1 MRQVAIVGLAPS
13 THDDGPYEDPDWEV
27 WGLPWDEERWPYFDR
42 LFDIH
47 PLECIREATPSFY
60 RYGYEDRLKGS
71 RHLYMQEAYRDIP
84 NAIEYP
90 LQEVSD
96 LVGDYY
102 NSSIAYMLALA
113 IFEEYDKIGIWGVD
127 MAEHGEPGH
136 ADEYR
141 DERPNCEYLL
151 GFAKAKGIE
160 IYLPDECPLLKFGGR
175 FPLGTVI
182 PNYGHRY
189 GYLALH

>member
-1 MRQVAIVGLAPS
+1 MMHPMKTQIGKYGDCRGMRRDGL
-13 THDDGPYEDPDWEV
+13 TLTDY
-27 WGLPWDEERWPYFDR
+27 LIYT
-42 LFDIH
+42 L
-47 PLECIREATPSFY
+47 LECIRDATPSFY
-60 RYGYEDRLKGS
+60 RDGYEDRLKEIT
-71 RHLYMQEAYRDIP
+71 HLYMQEAYRDIP
-84 NAIEYP
+84 NAIKYP
-90 LQEVSD
+90 LKEVSA

-127 MAEHGEPGH
+127 MDRQGEPGH